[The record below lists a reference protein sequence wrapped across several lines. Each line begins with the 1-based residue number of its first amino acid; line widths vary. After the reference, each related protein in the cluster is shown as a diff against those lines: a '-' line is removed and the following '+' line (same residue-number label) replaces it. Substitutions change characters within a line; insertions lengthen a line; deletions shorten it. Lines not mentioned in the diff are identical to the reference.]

1 MIKKDDEVVKYVT
14 IINLAIAEVP
24 EFGNL
29 FHRFKRTMPV
39 LGRSENYGQHVA
51 SMALHFGKLLLT

>member
-1 MIKKDDEVVKYVT
+1 MIKKNEVVKYVT

-29 FHRFKRTMPV
+29 FHRFKRTMPF
-39 LGRSENYGQHVA
+39 LGRSELV
-51 SMALHFGKLLLT
+51 SMLPLWRFILENFLLTQM

>member
-1 MIKKDDEVVKYVT
+1 MIKDDEVVKYVT

-29 FHRFKRTMPV
+29 FHR
-39 LGRSENYGQHVA
+39 LSEQCQ
-51 SMALHFGKLLLT
+51 F

>member
-1 MIKKDDEVVKYVT
+1 MIKDDDKVKYVT

-39 LGRSENYGQHVA
+39 LGRSELRKLRSCCLYGT
-51 SMALHFGKLLLT
+51 SFWKTSY